1 MANRVEYI
9 KISRIDENGNN
20 LTNTLESLNQL
31 TIPYSNGNNAVYPIE
46 SITRYSD
53 YFLYQV
59 GPANYTPNSA
69 DAGKLEY
76 KFTSSISTNPITHYM
91 GVLDASS
98 YAFYNIPLTSP
109 TNDPFG
115 FYDENAQVYKFDT
128 YSQKDL
134 TLEITSSLSVNNT
147 LLSNVRISV
156 FINNPNNPITANDVV
171 SGNNRIATQV
181 YGLSGNYTFNKT
193 ITIPSE
199 SIAPGN
205 EIKLIFSNGGGFAGT
220 RSVTFSSGAEYKI
233 SSTAATGPTLSTI
246 PEPYLTSR
254 FYGGDCDIL
263 LNNVE
268 LYQENPF
275 LQDLDYSTNPNVP
288 VNFEQII
295 SGTAARGTVPES
307 YYTSLAQTTIRYIGS
322 KNQSLNFNTYQPLGV
337 GGQTTTDFGDP
348 INIGTYGQT
357 PSVDILDV
365 NVYEFE
371 WAGPTF
377 PIIQDYGMFK
387 MGKILQVSS
396 KDLVKTL
403 NPSDNVSSIQIPS
416 LPPGP
421 YTASLWNRSSSI
433 SQSIGDY
440 YSVLDSNN
448 QPGTRISVSSY
459 RNQTAGSNPVIPNT
473 TRVLTPS
480 FGIPELPSFVVTSS
494 AHGATAEYGVGFLTY
509 LEYNGTYPTST
520 GNFPPLDTGVP
531 TTASFIRL
539 HDNRTINFVKD
550 DFLPDEPILPTIL
563 ISGSTHISS
572 SYTASFE
579 PLQDSL
585 NKGERWFA
593 TFYNNFDSINTNLDP
608 LVLNDTLLGK
618 KGVAEI
624 YGIAQ
629 HDSSTGTPLD
639 IMLLL
644 KDNINQSLF
653 ENADTGFKFI
663 NIGTNLLASSTG
675 GSGGTVGT
683 FSNVPVTNSG
693 ESLRVNV
700 TTTAGDTLKVGSEI
714 LSGAGSIGG
723 CGTSK
728 TSSTLNSA
736 IMLSGA
742 PSPFS
747 FTLETN
753 GGGVVSKMIIQSA
766 GSSGFDTTTVFTLT
780 AADINANTST
790 AFSNFGNASGTDTF
804 SVAAGNLEV
813 TVTSV
818 SASAAST
825 TPVVSGDSFTVD
837 APDIGNAS
845 TNLVITAQS
854 NDLSIST
861 KNFSY
866 KLGGGSLGFFL
877 WKARGVGKN
886 EFILI
891 EDKVTGQT
899 SAGAFTTQFPPEY
912 VSQNIENITKE
923 YGSNTE

>member
-76 KFTSSISTNPITHYM
+76 KFTSSVSTSTISHYF
-91 GVLDASS
+91 GFLDESAF
-98 YAFYNIPLTSP
+98 AFYTIPLTTP

-115 FYDENAQVYKFDT
+115 FYNPNNGSYVFDT

-134 TLEITSSLSVNNT
+134 TLEITSSLFNNST
-147 LLSNVRISV
+147 FLTTARVSV
-156 FINNPNNPITANDVV
+156 FVVNPVSVTPNDIL
-171 SGNNRIATQV
+171 SQNGMLATEL
-181 YGLSGNYTFNKT
+181 YGLFGTYPFNKT
-193 ITIPSE
+193 VTIPSE
-199 SIAPGN
+199 SISPGN
-205 EIKLIFSNGGGFAGT
+205 EIRLILSYGGGGAGT
-220 RSVTFSSGAEYKI
+220 RSIKFDPGAEFKI

-246 PEPYLTSR
+246 PEPYLTSK

-322 KNQSLNFNTYQPLGV
+322 KNQSSDFNIYNSQAGTSS
-337 GGQTTTDFGDP
+337 FGDN
-348 INIGTYGQT
+348 INTGTYGKT
-357 PSVDILDV
+357 PSVDSLDV
-365 NVYEFE
+365 NLYEFE

-403 NPSDNVSSIQIPS
+403 NPSDNISNIQIPA

-421 YTASLWNRSSSI
+421 YTASLWNRSSSV

-448 QPGTRISVSSY
+448 QPGTRISVSPY
-459 RNQTAGSNPVIPNT
+459 KNQTAGSNPVIPST
-473 TRVLTPS
+473 TKVLTPS

-494 AHGATAEYGVGFLTY
+494 AHGATAEYGVGFLSY

-539 HDNRTINFVKD
+539 HDNRTINFSTD
-550 DFLPDEPILPTIL
+550 NFMPDEPVLPTIL

-608 LVLNDTLLGK
+608 LILNDTLLGK
-618 KGVAEI
+618 KGVVEI

-629 HDSSTGTPLD
+629 HHSSTGTPLD

-644 KDNINQSLF
+644 KDNISNDLAA
-653 ENADTGFKFI
+653 NADLSPEVITV
-663 NIGTNLLASSTG
+663 GTNLLTSSTG
-675 GSGGTVGT
+675 GTGGTAGT

-723 CGTSK
+723 CGTGQ
-728 TSSTLNSA
+728 TATNLNSA
-736 IMLSGA
+736 IMLTGA
-742 PSPFS
+742 PSPFT

-753 GGGVVSKMIIQSA
+753 GAGVVSKMIIQSA
-766 GSSGFDTTTVFTLT
+766 GSSGFDTNTVFTLT
-780 AADINANTST
+780 GTTINNEL
-790 AFSNFGNASGTDTF
+790 SNSFNNGGNASGTDTF

-818 SASAAST
+818 SASAESN
-825 TPVVSGDSFTVD
+825 SGVTVGDTFTVD

-854 NDLSIST
+854 RDLSSSD

-891 EDKVTGQT
+891 EDEVTGQT
-899 SAGAFTTQFPPEY
+899 SAGAFNTQYTPNY
-912 VSQNIENITKE
+912 VTQNFENITKE

>member
-76 KFTSSISTNPITHYM
+76 KFTSSVSTSTNSHYF
-91 GVLDASS
+91 GFLDESAF
-98 YAFYNIPLTSP
+98 AFYTIPLTTP

-115 FYDENAQVYKFDT
+115 FYNPNNGSYVFDT

-134 TLEITSSLSVNNT
+134 TLEITSSLFNNST
-147 LLSNVRISV
+147 FLTTARVSV
-156 FINNPNNPITANDVV
+156 FVVNPVSVTPNDIL
-171 SGNNRIATQV
+171 SQNGMLATEL
-181 YGLSGNYTFNKT
+181 YGLFGTYPFNKT
-193 ITIPSE
+193 VTIPSE
-199 SIAPGN
+199 SISPGN
-205 EIKLIFSNGGGFAGT
+205 EIRLILSNGGGGAGT
-220 RSVTFSSGAEYKI
+220 RSIKFDPGAEFKI

-246 PEPYLTSR
+246 PEPYLTSK

-288 VNFEQII
+288 VNFQLII

-322 KNQSLNFNTYQPLGV
+322 KNQSSDFNIYNSQAGTSS
-337 GGQTTTDFGDP
+337 FGDN
-348 INIGTYGQT
+348 INTGTYGKT
-357 PSVDILDV
+357 PSVDSLDV
-365 NVYEFE
+365 NLYEFE

-403 NPSDNVSSIQIPS
+403 NPSDNISNIQIPAS
-416 LPPGP
+416 PPGP
-421 YTASLWNRSSSI
+421 YTASLWHRSSSV

-448 QPGTRISVSSY
+448 QPGTRISVSPY
-459 RNQTAGSNPVIPNT
+459 KNQTAGSNPVIPNT

-494 AHGATAEYGVGFLTY
+494 AHGATAEYGVGFLSY

-539 HDNRTINFVKD
+539 HDNRTINFSTD
-550 DFLPDEPILPTIL
+550 NFMPDEPVLPTIL

-608 LVLNDTLLGK
+608 LILNDTLLGK
-618 KGVAEI
+618 KGVVEI

-644 KDNINQSLF
+644 KDNISKDLAA
-653 ENADTGFKFI
+653 NADLSPEVITV
-663 NIGTNLLASSTG
+663 GTNLLTSSTG
-675 GSGGTVGT
+675 GTGGTAGT

-723 CGTSK
+723 CGTGQ
-728 TSSTLNSA
+728 TATNLNSA
-736 IMLSGA
+736 IMLTGA
-742 PSPFS
+742 PSPFT

-753 GGGVVSKMIIQSA
+753 GAGVVSKMIIQSA
-766 GSSGFDTTTVFTLT
+766 GSSGFDTNTVFTLT
-780 AADINANTST
+780 GTTINNEL
-790 AFSNFGNASGTDTF
+790 SNSFNNGGNASGTDTF

-818 SASAAST
+818 SASAESN
-825 TPVVSGDSFTVD
+825 SGVTVGDTFTVD

-854 NDLSIST
+854 SDLSSSD

-891 EDKVTGQT
+891 EDEVTGQT
-899 SAGAFTTQFPPEY
+899 SAGAFNTQYTPNY
-912 VSQNIENITKE
+912 VTQNFENITKE

>member
-20 LTNTLESLNQL
+20 LTNTLESLTQL

-46 SITRYSD
+46 GITRYSD

-76 KFTSSISTNPITHYM
+76 KFTSSISTSTISHNFGFP
-91 GVLDASS
+91 DFS
-98 YAFYNIPLTSP
+98 FYTIPLTTP

-115 FYDENAQVYKFDT
+115 FYNPNNGSYVFDT

-134 TLEITSSLSVNNT
+134 TLEITSSLLNNSLFLT
-147 LLSNVRISV
+147 TARVSV
-156 FINNPNNPITANDVV
+156 FVVDPVSVTPNDILSQN
-171 SGNNRIATQV
+171 GMLATEL
-181 YGLSGNYTFNKT
+181 YGLFGTYPFNKT
-193 ITIPSE
+193 VTIPSE

-205 EIKLIFSNGGGFAGT
+205 EIRLIL
-220 RSVTFSSGAEYKI
+220 SSGAGGAGNRSIKFDPGAEFKI

-357 PSVDILDV
+357 PSVDNLDV

-403 NPSDNVSSIQIPS
+403 NPSDNISSIQIPAP
-416 LPPGP
+416 PPGP
-421 YTASLWNRSSSI
+421 YTASLWNRSSSV

-448 QPGTRISVSSY
+448 QPETRISVSPY
-459 RNQTAGSNPVIPNT
+459 RNQTAGSDPVIPNT

-494 AHGATAEYGVGFLTY
+494 AHGATAEYGVGFLSY

-539 HDNRTINFVKD
+539 HDNRTINFVD
-550 DFLPDEPILPTIL
+550 DNFLPDEKVLPTIL

-585 NKGERWFA
+585 NRGERWFA

-644 KDNINQSLF
+644 KGNISKNLAT
-653 ENADTGFKFI
+653 NADLSPESI
-663 NIGTNLLASSTG
+663 AVGTNLLASSTG
-675 GSGGTVGT
+675 GTGGTAGT

-700 TTTAGDTLKVGSEI
+700 TTTAGDTLDVGSEI
-714 LSGAGSIGG
+714 LAGAGSIGG
-723 CGTSK
+723 CGTGQ
-728 TSSTLNSA
+728 TSPTLNSA

-753 GGGVVSKMIIQSA
+753 GGGIVSKMIIQSA
-766 GSSGFDTTTVFTLT
+766 GSSGFDTNTVFTLT
-780 AADINANTST
+780 AAAINSNTTTS
-790 AFSNFGNASGTDTF
+790 FSNFGNASGTDTF

-813 TVTSV
+813 AVTSV
-818 SASAAST
+818 SASVASN
-825 TPVVSGDSFTVD
+825 SGTVAGDQFTID
-837 APDIGNAS
+837 AQDIGNAS

-854 NDLSIST
+854 SDLSPSD

-899 SAGAFTTQFPPEY
+899 SAGAFTTQYTPNY
-912 VSQNIENITKE
+912 VTQNFENITKE

>member
-9 KISRIDENGNN
+9 KISRIDENGND
-20 LTNTLESLNQL
+20 LTNTLEALTQL

-134 TLEITSSLSVNNT
+134 TLEITSSLSVNNS
-147 LLSNVRISV
+147 LLSSVRISV
-156 FINNPNNPITANDVV
+156 FINDPNNPITANDVV
-171 SGNNRIATQV
+171 SGNNRIATQT

-233 SSTAATGPTLSTI
+233 SSTSATGPTLSTI

-288 VNFEQII
+288 VNFELII

-322 KNQSLNFNTYQPLGV
+322 KNQSSDFNIYNSQAGTSS
-337 GGQTTTDFGDP
+337 FGDN
-348 INIGTYGQT
+348 INTGTYGKT
-357 PSVDILDV
+357 PSVDSLDV
-365 NVYEFE
+365 NLYEFE

-403 NPSDNVSSIQIPS
+403 NPSDNISSIQIPVA
-416 LPPGP
+416 PPGP
-421 YTASLWNRSSSI
+421 YTASLWHRSSSV

-448 QPGTRISVSSY
+448 QPGTRISVSPY
-459 RNQTAGSNPVIPNT
+459 KNQTAGSNPVIPNT

-480 FGIPELPSFVVTSS
+480 FGIPETPSFVVTSS
-494 AHGATAEYGVGFLTY
+494 AHETSVTSLFGNGFLVY
-509 LEYNGTYPTST
+509 LEYDGTYPTST
-520 GNFPPLDTGVP
+520 GNFPAMDTGVP
-531 TTASFIRL
+531 TTASFMRFF
-539 HDNRTINFVKD
+539 DTRTINFSNNESMPGETV
-550 DFLPDEPILPTIL
+550 LPTIL
-563 ISGSTHISS
+563 LEGSTSISS
-572 SYTASFE
+572 SITASFE
-579 PLQDSL
+579 PIQDSL
-585 NKGERWFA
+585 NRGERWFM
-593 TFYNNFDSINTNLDP
+593 TFYSNFESINPNLTP
-608 LVLNDTLLGK
+608 LKLNDTLLGK
-618 KGVAEI
+618 KGVAEV

-629 HDSSTGTPLD
+629 IPSNSGSPND
-639 IMLLL
+639 IVLLFKENL
-644 KDNINQSLF
+644 SPSLYT
-653 ENADTGFKFI
+653 NADTSYEFI
-663 NIGTNLLASSTG
+663 DVGTDLLSSSTG
-675 GSGGTVGT
+675 GNGGTSGT
-683 FSNVPVTNSG
+683 FLNVPVMTSG

-723 CGTSK
+723 CGTGQ
-728 TSSTLNSA
+728 TATNLNSA

-742 PSPFS
+742 PSPFT
-747 FTLETN
+747 FNLETN
-753 GGGVVSKMIIQSA
+753 GAGIISKMIIQSA
-766 GSSGFDTTTVFTLT
+766 GSSGFDINTVFTLT
-780 AADINANTST
+780 AAAINSNTSNS
-790 AFSNFGNASGTDTF
+790 FNNFGNASGTDTF

-818 SASAAST
+818 SASVASN
-825 TPVVSGDSFTVD
+825 TPTEAGDTFTVN
-837 APDIGNAS
+837 AQNIGNAS
-845 TNLVITAQS
+845 TNLVITAQN
-854 NDLSIST
+854 NDLIPSS
-861 KNFSY
+861 KFFNY
-866 KLGGGSLGFFL
+866 KVGAGGLGFFL

-891 EDKVTGQT
+891 EDEVTGQT
-899 SAGAFTTQFPPEY
+899 SAGAFSTQYTPSY
-912 VSQNIENITKE
+912 VTQNFENITKE

>member
-76 KFTSSISTNPITHYM
+76 KFTSSVSTSTNSHYF
-91 GVLDASS
+91 GFLDESAF
-98 YAFYNIPLTSP
+98 AFYTIPLTTP

-115 FYDENAQVYKFDT
+115 FYNPNNGSYVFDT

-134 TLEITSSLSVNNT
+134 TLEITSSLLNNST
-147 LLSNVRISV
+147 FLTTARVSV
-156 FINNPNNPITANDVV
+156 FVVNPVSVTPNDIL
-171 SGNNRIATQV
+171 SQKGMLATEL
-181 YGLSGNYTFNKT
+181 YGLFGTYPFNKT
-193 ITIPSE
+193 VTIPSE

-205 EIKLIFSNGGGFAGT
+205 EIRLILSNGGGGAGT
-220 RSVTFSSGAEYKI
+220 RSIKFDPGAEFKI

-246 PEPYLTSR
+246 PEPYLTSK
-254 FYGGDCDIL
+254 FYGGDCDVL

-322 KNQSLNFNTYQPLGV
+322 KNQSSDFNIYNSQAGTSS
-337 GGQTTTDFGDP
+337 FGDN
-348 INIGTYGQT
+348 INTGTYGKT
-357 PSVDILDV
+357 PSVDSLDV
-365 NVYEFE
+365 NLYEFE

-403 NPSDNVSSIQIPS
+403 NPSDNISNIQIPS
-416 LPPGP
+416 PPPGP
-421 YTASLWNRSSSI
+421 YTASLWNRSSSV

-448 QPGTRISVSSY
+448 QPGTRISVSPY
-459 RNQTAGSNPVIPNT
+459 KNQTAGSNPVIPST
-473 TRVLTPS
+473 TKVLTPS

-494 AHGATAEYGVGFLTY
+494 AHGATAEYGVGFLSY

-520 GNFPPLDTGVP
+520 GNFPPLDTGVS

-539 HDNRTINFVKD
+539 HDNRTINFVND
-550 DFLPDEPILPTIL
+550 NFLPDEKVLPTIL

-618 KGVAEI
+618 KGVVEI

-644 KDNINQSLF
+644 KDNISKDLAA
-653 ENADTGFKFI
+653 NADLSPEVITV
-663 NIGTNLLASSTG
+663 GTNLLASSTG
-675 GSGGTVGT
+675 GTGGTAGT
-683 FSNVPVTNSG
+683 FTNVPVTNSG

-700 TTTAGDTLKVGSEI
+700 TTTTGDTLDVGSEI
-714 LSGAGSIGG
+714 LAGAGSIGG
-723 CGTSK
+723 CGTGQ
-728 TSSTLNSA
+728 TATNLNSA
-736 IMLSGA
+736 IMLTGA
-742 PSPFS
+742 PSPFT

-753 GGGVVSKMIIQSA
+753 GAGVVSKMIIQSA
-766 GSSGFDTTTVFTLT
+766 GSSGFDTNTVFTLT
-780 AADINANTST
+780 GTTINNEL
-790 AFSNFGNASGTDTF
+790 SNSFNNGGNASGTDTF

-818 SASAAST
+818 SASAESN
-825 TPVVSGDSFTVD
+825 SGVTVGDTFTVD

-854 NDLSIST
+854 SDLSPSD

-866 KLGGGSLGFFL
+866 KLGGGNLGFFL

-891 EDKVTGQT
+891 EDEVTGQT
-899 SAGAFTTQFPPEY
+899 SAGAFTTQYTPNY
-912 VSQNIENITKE
+912 VTQNFENITKE

>member
-76 KFTSSISTNPITHYM
+76 KFTSSVSTSTISHYF
-91 GVLDASS
+91 GFLDESAF
-98 YAFYNIPLTSP
+98 AFYTIPLTTP

-115 FYDENAQVYKFDT
+115 FYNPNNGSYVFDT

-134 TLEITSSLSVNNT
+134 TLEITSSLFNNST
-147 LLSNVRISV
+147 FLTTARVSV
-156 FINNPNNPITANDVV
+156 FVVDPVSVTPNDILSQN
-171 SGNNRIATQV
+171 GMLATEL
-181 YGLSGNYTFNKT
+181 YGLFGTYPFNKT
-193 ITIPSE
+193 VTIPSE

-205 EIKLIFSNGGGFAGT
+205 EIRLILSNGGGGAGT
-220 RSVTFSSGAEYKI
+220 RSIKFDPGAEFKI

-246 PEPYLTSR
+246 PEPYLTSK
-254 FYGGDCDIL
+254 FYGGDCDVL

-268 LYQENPF
+268 LYQKNPF
-275 LQDLDYSTNPNVP
+275 LQDFDYSTNPNVP
-288 VNFEQII
+288 VNFQLII

-322 KNQSLNFNTYQPLGV
+322 KNQSSDFNIYNSQAGTSS
-337 GGQTTTDFGDP
+337 FGDN
-348 INIGTYGQT
+348 INTGTYGKT
-357 PSVDILDV
+357 PSVDSLDV
-365 NVYEFE
+365 NLYEFE

-403 NPSDNVSSIQIPS
+403 NPSDNISNIQIPAS
-416 LPPGP
+416 PPGP
-421 YTASLWNRSSSI
+421 YTASLWHRSSSV

-448 QPGTRISVSSY
+448 QPGTRISVSPY
-459 RNQTAGSNPVIPNT
+459 KNQTAGSNPVIPNT

-494 AHGATAEYGVGFLTY
+494 AHGATAEYGVGFLSY

-539 HDNRTINFVKD
+539 HDNRTINFSTD
-550 DFLPDEPILPTIL
+550 NFMPDEPVLPTIL

-608 LVLNDTLLGK
+608 LILNDTLLGK
-618 KGVAEI
+618 KGVVEI

-644 KDNINQSLF
+644 KDNISKDLAA
-653 ENADTGFKFI
+653 NADLSPEVITV
-663 NIGTNLLASSTG
+663 GTNLLTSSTG
-675 GSGGTVGT
+675 GTGGTAGT

-723 CGTSK
+723 CGTGQ
-728 TSSTLNSA
+728 TATNLNSA
-736 IMLSGA
+736 IMLTGA
-742 PSPFS
+742 PSPFT

-753 GGGVVSKMIIQSA
+753 GAGVVSKMIIQSA
-766 GSSGFDTTTVFTLT
+766 GSSGFDTNTVFTLT
-780 AADINANTST
+780 GTTINNEL
-790 AFSNFGNASGTDTF
+790 SNSFNNGGNASGTDTF

-818 SASAAST
+818 SASAESN
-825 TPVVSGDSFTVD
+825 SGVTVGDTFTVD

-854 NDLSIST
+854 SDLSSSD

-891 EDKVTGQT
+891 EDEVTGQT
-899 SAGAFTTQFPPEY
+899 SAGAFNTQYTPNY
-912 VSQNIENITKE
+912 VTQNFENITKE

>member
-76 KFTSSISTNPITHYM
+76 KFTSSVSTSTISRYF
-91 GVLDASS
+91 GFLDASAF
-98 YAFYNIPLTSP
+98 AFYTIPLTTP

-115 FYDENAQVYKFDT
+115 FYNPNNGSYVFDT

-134 TLEITSSLSVNNT
+134 TLEITSSLLNNSSLFT
-147 LLSNVRISV
+147 TTRVSV
-156 FINNPNNPITANDVV
+156 FVVDPVSVTPNDILSQN
-171 SGNNRIATQV
+171 GMLATEL
-181 YGLSGNYTFNKT
+181 YGLFGTYPFNKT
-193 ITIPSE
+193 VTIPSE

-205 EIKLIFSNGGGFAGT
+205 EIRLILSNGGGGAGT
-220 RSVTFSSGAEYKI
+220 RSIKFDPGAEFKI

-246 PEPYLTSR
+246 PEPYLTSK
-254 FYGGDCDIL
+254 FYGGDCDVL

-288 VNFEQII
+288 VNFQLII

-322 KNQSLNFNTYQPLGV
+322 KNQSSNFNIYNPQAGTSS
-337 GGQTTTDFGDP
+337 FGDN

-433 SQSIGDY
+433 PQSIGDY

-448 QPGTRISVSSY
+448 QPGTRISVSPY

-550 DFLPDEPILPTIL
+550 DFLPDERILPTIL

-675 GSGGTVGT
+675 GTGGTAGT

-700 TTTAGDTLKVGSEI
+700 TTTAGDTLDVGSEI
-714 LSGAGSIGG
+714 LAGAGSIGG
-723 CGTSK
+723 CGTGQ
-728 TSSTLNSA
+728 TSPTLNSA

-753 GGGVVSKMIIQSA
+753 GGGIVSKMIIQSA
-766 GSSGFDTTTVFTLT
+766 GSSGFDTNTVFTLT
-780 AADINANTST
+780 AAAINSNTST

-813 TVTSV
+813 AVTSV
-818 SASAAST
+818 SASVASN
-825 TPVVSGDSFTVD
+825 SGTVAGDQFTVD
-837 APDIGNAS
+837 AQDIGNAS

-854 NDLSIST
+854 NDLSTST

>member
-76 KFTSSISTNPITHYM
+76 KFTSSVSTSTNSHYF
-91 GVLDASS
+91 GFLDESAF
-98 YAFYNIPLTSP
+98 AFYTIPLTTP

-115 FYDENAQVYKFDT
+115 FYNPNNGSYVFDT

-134 TLEITSSLSVNNT
+134 TLEITSSLFNNST
-147 LLSNVRISV
+147 FLTTARVSV
-156 FINNPNNPITANDVV
+156 FVVNPVSVTPNDIL
-171 SGNNRIATQV
+171 SQNGMLATEL
-181 YGLSGNYTFNKT
+181 YGLFGTYPFNKT
-193 ITIPSE
+193 VTIPSE

-205 EIKLIFSNGGGFAGT
+205 EIRLILSNGGGGAGT
-220 RSVTFSSGAEYKI
+220 RSIKFDPGAEFKI

-246 PEPYLTSR
+246 PEPYLTSK

-322 KNQSLNFNTYQPLGV
+322 KNQSSDFNIYNSQAGTSS
-337 GGQTTTDFGDP
+337 FGDN
-348 INIGTYGQT
+348 INTGTYGKT
-357 PSVDILDV
+357 PSVDSLDV
-365 NVYEFE
+365 NLYEFE

-403 NPSDNVSSIQIPS
+403 NPSDNISNIQIPAP
-416 LPPGP
+416 PPGP
-421 YTASLWNRSSSI
+421 YTASLWNRSSSV

-448 QPGTRISVSSY
+448 QPGTRISVSPY
-459 RNQTAGSNPVIPNT
+459 KNQTAGSNPVIPST
-473 TRVLTPS
+473 TKVLTPS

-494 AHGATAEYGVGFLTY
+494 AHGATAEYGVGFLSY

-520 GNFPPLDTGVP
+520 GNFPPLDTGVS

-539 HDNRTINFVKD
+539 HDNRTINFVND
-550 DFLPDEPILPTIL
+550 NFLPDEKVLPTIL

-608 LVLNDTLLGK
+608 LILNDTLLGK
-618 KGVAEI
+618 KGVVEI

-644 KDNINQSLF
+644 KDNISKDLAA
-653 ENADTGFKFI
+653 NADLSPEVITV
-663 NIGTNLLASSTG
+663 GTNLLASSTG
-675 GSGGTVGT
+675 GTGGTAGT
-683 FSNVPVTNSG
+683 FTNVPVTNSG

-700 TTTAGDTLKVGSEI
+700 TTTTGDTLDVGSEI
-714 LSGAGSIGG
+714 LAGAGSIGG
-723 CGTSK
+723 CGTGQ
-728 TSSTLNSA
+728 TATNLNSA
-736 IMLSGA
+736 IMLTGA
-742 PSPFS
+742 PSPFT

-753 GGGVVSKMIIQSA
+753 GAGVVSKMIIQSA
-766 GSSGFDTTTVFTLT
+766 GSSGFDTNTVFTLT
-780 AADINANTST
+780 GTTINNEL
-790 AFSNFGNASGTDTF
+790 SNSFNNGGNASGTDTF

-818 SASAAST
+818 SASAESN
-825 TPVVSGDSFTVD
+825 SGVTVGDTFTVD

-854 NDLSIST
+854 SDLSSSD

-891 EDKVTGQT
+891 EDEVTGQT
-899 SAGAFTTQFPPEY
+899 SAGAFTTQYTPNY
-912 VSQNIENITKE
+912 VTQNFENITKE

>member
-76 KFTSSISTNPITHYM
+76 KFTSSVSTSTISHYF
-91 GVLDASS
+91 GFLDESAF
-98 YAFYNIPLTSP
+98 AFYTIPLTTP

-115 FYDENAQVYKFDT
+115 FYNPNNGSYVFDT

-134 TLEITSSLSVNNT
+134 TLEITSSLLNNST
-147 LLSNVRISV
+147 FLTTARVSV
-156 FINNPNNPITANDVV
+156 FVVNPVSVTPNDIL
-171 SGNNRIATQV
+171 SQNGMLATEL
-181 YGLSGNYTFNKT
+181 YGLFGTYPFNKT
-193 ITIPSE
+193 VTIPSE

-205 EIKLIFSNGGGFAGT
+205 EIRLILSNGGGGAGT
-220 RSVTFSSGAEYKI
+220 RSIKFDPGAKFKI

-246 PEPYLTSR
+246 PEPYLTSK

-322 KNQSLNFNTYQPLGV
+322 KNQSSDFNIYNSQAGTSS
-337 GGQTTTDFGDP
+337 FGDN
-348 INIGTYGQT
+348 INTGTYGKT
-357 PSVDILDV
+357 PSVDSLDV
-365 NVYEFE
+365 NLYEFE

-403 NPSDNVSSIQIPS
+403 NPSDNISNIQIPAP
-416 LPPGP
+416 PPGP
-421 YTASLWNRSSSI
+421 YTASLWNRSSSV

-448 QPGTRISVSSY
+448 QPGTRISVSPY
-459 RNQTAGSNPVIPNT
+459 KNQTAGSNPVIPST
-473 TRVLTPS
+473 TKVLTPS

-494 AHGATAEYGVGFLTY
+494 AHGATAEYGVGFLSY

-520 GNFPPLDTGVP
+520 GNFPPLDTGVS

-539 HDNRTINFVKD
+539 HDNRTINFVND
-550 DFLPDEPILPTIL
+550 NFLPDEKVLPTIL

-608 LVLNDTLLGK
+608 LILNDTLLGK
-618 KGVAEI
+618 KGVVEI

-644 KDNINQSLF
+644 KDNISKDLAA
-653 ENADTGFKFI
+653 NADLSPEVITV
-663 NIGTNLLASSTG
+663 GTNLLTSSTG
-675 GSGGTVGT
+675 GTGGTAGT

-700 TTTAGDTLKVGSEI
+700 TTTTGDTLDVGSEI
-714 LSGAGSIGG
+714 LAGAGSIGG
-723 CGTSK
+723 CGTGQ
-728 TSSTLNSA
+728 TATNLNSA
-736 IMLSGA
+736 IMLTGA
-742 PSPFS
+742 PSPFT

-753 GGGVVSKMIIQSA
+753 GAGVVSKMIIQSA
-766 GSSGFDTTTVFTLT
+766 GSSGFDTNTVFTLT
-780 AADINANTST
+780 GTTINNELSP
-790 AFSNFGNASGTDTF
+790 AFNNNQNASGTDTF

-818 SASAAST
+818 SASAESN
-825 TPVVSGDSFTVD
+825 SGVTVGDTFTVD
-837 APDIGNAS
+837 AQDIGNAS

-854 NDLSIST
+854 SDLSSSD

-866 KLGGGSLGFFL
+866 KLGGGNLGFFL

-899 SAGAFTTQFPPEY
+899 SAGAFTTQYTPNY
-912 VSQNIENITKE
+912 VTQNFENITKE

>member
-76 KFTSSISTNPITHYM
+76 KFTSSVSTSTISHYF
-91 GVLDASS
+91 GFLDESAF
-98 YAFYNIPLTSP
+98 AFYTIPLTTP

-115 FYDENAQVYKFDT
+115 FYNPNNGSYVFDT

-134 TLEITSSLSVNNT
+134 TLEITSSLFNNST
-147 LLSNVRISV
+147 FLTTARVSV
-156 FINNPNNPITANDVV
+156 FVVNPVSVTPNDIL
-171 SGNNRIATQV
+171 SQNGMLATEL
-181 YGLSGNYTFNKT
+181 YGLFGTYPFNKT
-193 ITIPSE
+193 VTIPSE

-205 EIKLIFSNGGGFAGT
+205 EIRLILSNGGGGAGT
-220 RSVTFSSGAEYKI
+220 RSIKFDPGAEFKI

-246 PEPYLTSR
+246 PEPYLTSK

-322 KNQSLNFNTYQPLGV
+322 KNQSSDFNIYNSQAGTSS
-337 GGQTTTDFGDP
+337 FGDN
-348 INIGTYGQT
+348 INTGTYGKT
-357 PSVDILDV
+357 PSVDSLDV
-365 NVYEFE
+365 NLYEFE

-403 NPSDNVSSIQIPS
+403 NPSDNISNIQIPAP
-416 LPPGP
+416 PPGP
-421 YTASLWNRSSSI
+421 YTASLWNRSSSV

-448 QPGTRISVSSY
+448 QPGTRISVSPY
-459 RNQTAGSNPVIPNT
+459 KNQTAGSNPVIPST
-473 TRVLTPS
+473 TKVLTPS

-494 AHGATAEYGVGFLTY
+494 AHGATAEYGVGFLSY

-520 GNFPPLDTGVP
+520 GNFPPLDTGVS

-539 HDNRTINFVKD
+539 HDNRTINFVND
-550 DFLPDEPILPTIL
+550 NFLPDEKVLPTIL

-608 LVLNDTLLGK
+608 LILNDTLLGK
-618 KGVAEI
+618 KGVVEI

-644 KDNINQSLF
+644 KDNISKDLAA
-653 ENADTGFKFI
+653 NADLSPEVITV
-663 NIGTNLLASSTG
+663 GTNLLASSTG
-675 GSGGTVGT
+675 GTGGTAGT
-683 FSNVPVTNSG
+683 FTNVPVTNSG

-700 TTTAGDTLKVGSEI
+700 TTTTGDTLDVGSEI
-714 LSGAGSIGG
+714 LAGAGSIGG
-723 CGTSK
+723 CGTGQ
-728 TSSTLNSA
+728 TATNLNSA
-736 IMLSGA
+736 IMLTGA
-742 PSPFS
+742 PSPFT

-753 GGGVVSKMIIQSA
+753 GAGVVSNMIIQSA
-766 GSSGFDTTTVFTLT
+766 GTSGFDTNTVFTLT
-780 AADINANTST
+780 GTTINNEL
-790 AFSNFGNASGTDTF
+790 SNSFNNNGNASGTDTF

-818 SASAAST
+818 SASAESN
-825 TPVVSGDSFTVD
+825 SGVTVGDTFTVD

-854 NDLSIST
+854 SDLSSSD

-866 KLGGGSLGFFL
+866 KLGGGNLGFFL

-899 SAGAFTTQFPPEY
+899 SAGAFTTQYTPNY
-912 VSQNIENITKE
+912 VTQNFENITKE